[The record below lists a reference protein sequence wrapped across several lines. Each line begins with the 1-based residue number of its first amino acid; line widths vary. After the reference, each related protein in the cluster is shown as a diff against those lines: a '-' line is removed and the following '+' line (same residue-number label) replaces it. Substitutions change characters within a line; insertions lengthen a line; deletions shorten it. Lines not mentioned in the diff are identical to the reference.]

1 VPHADPTPS
10 PRSDPRSDPRADPR
24 AEPIPW
30 PEARRVARR
39 AVGPLPGGVVPL
51 ASAGGAVLAED
62 VAARTD
68 LPATDVS
75 AMDGWAVAGPPPW
88 TVVGEV
94 TAGARSAALSPSTAV
109 AIATGA
115 ALPPGTDGV
124 LRSERGS
131 LEPGAGGPH
140 PCLYPVLEASA
151 HPTSSS
157 DPPTSPSGQGI
168 LGRNDH
174 PDLLCDIRR
183 VGQECRAGEVVLAAG
198 TRLGPAALGLLAAA
212 GHDVVPVRR
221 ATVAVLVLG
230 DELLGS
236 GPARDGRLRDAL
248 GPLLS
253 GWLPGLGVSVVQIT
267 RVPDRRA
274 ALADALAGCPA
285 DLVVTTGS
293 TARGAVDH
301 LHGVLERAGARLLVD
316 GVAVRPGH
324 PQLLALLADGRPL
337 VGLPGNPLAAVSALL
352 TLLHPVVD
360 ALHGRPEPVARWGVL
375 AEDVSAGQDATRL
388 VPVLDGRP
396 VMFAGPAMLRGLATA
411 EAIAVIP
418 PDGSRAGEPVELL
431 PLP

>member
-1 VPHADPTPS
+1 MSHADPHGTPM
-10 PRSDPRSDPRADPR
+10 
-24 AEPIPW
+24 PW
-30 PEARRVARR
+30 PDARR
-39 AVGPLPGGVVPL
+39 AARTAVMPLPTRVVPL
-51 ASAGGAVLAED
+51 TSAAGAVLAED
-62 VAARTD
+62 VTARTD

-88 TVVGEV
+88 SVVAEV
-94 TAGARSAALSPSTAV
+94 MAGTTAAPLAPSTAV

-115 ALPPGTDGV
+115 MLPAGADGV
-124 LRSERGS
+124 LRSERG
-131 LEPGAGGPH
+131 LLAPAGDGPAVG
-140 PCLYPVLEASA
+140 LRPVPEAA
-151 HPTSSS
+151 
-157 DPPTSPSGQGI
+157 DGRGSP
-168 LGRNDH
+168 H
-174 PDLLCDIRR
+174 ADLLSDVRR
-183 VGQECRAGEVVLAAG
+183 AGQECRAGEVVLAAG

-253 GWLPGLGVSVVQIT
+253 AWLPAVGVSVVQIT

-274 ALADALAGCPA
+274 ALADALGACPA

-293 TARGAVDH
+293 TARGPVDH
-301 LHGVLERAGARLLVD
+301 LHEVLDAAGGRLVVD

-324 PQLLALLADGRPL
+324 PQLLALLDRERPL

-360 ALHGRPEPVARWGVL
+360 ALHGRSGPATRWGSL
-375 AEDVSAGQDATRL
+375 TEDVSAGHDATRL
-388 VPVLDGRP
+388 VPVRDGRP
-396 VMFAGPAMLRGLATA
+396 VMFAGPAMLRGLAIA
-411 EAIAVIP
+411 EAVAVIP
-418 PDGSRAGEPVELL
+418 PDGCRAGEPVELL